1 MFKSACPRRRGGRRA
16 AQTLAFVLVAA
27 VSLLTVT
34 ACGGAAAGNGASAT
48 GASLPKVTVGYE
60 DAPDPEMV
68 AIAQKY
74 FGKYMHAD
82 VTMKYYSSG
91 PQALDALSSGAL
103 QFMTVLGNPPLAT
116 AIAKGVPLQ
125 VIWAQDL
132 YTTGEGL
139 VVRKGKGIESLK
151 DLEGKTVALNSGS
164 SSSFELAV
172 AEQQAG
178 IPAGSIKIDNMTPP
192 GMVAAWKR
200 GDINAAYVWVPFFSE
215 MVGDGGKALLY
226 DQSQGSAA
234 PIFNLA
240 VVNTAFAKKYPAM
253 VDGFVRAE
261 AAGVS
266 TYQHDPT
273 QAYQDMAQVG
283 AITVAQAKAQSAGL
297 KFLTLQEEV
306 TAQGLGSPGNV
317 ADSLVTQSLAEA
329 GAWLKSSGRVGAVP
343 ASFAAYVNPS
353 YAAAVLQAANSGS
366 PAS

>member
-1 MFKSACPRRRGGRRA
+1 MFKSACAPLRGGRRF
-16 AQTLAFVLVAA
+16 AQTLALGLVTA
-27 VSLLTVT
+27 VSLVTVT
-34 ACGGAAAGNGASAT
+34 ACGAVGNSPTAAGASA
-48 GASLPKVTVGYE
+48 PKVTIGYE

-74 FGKYMHAD
+74 FAKYMHAD

-103 QFMTVLGNPPLAT
+103 QFMSVLGNPPLAT
-116 AIAKGVPLQ
+116 AISKGVPLQ

-139 VVRKGKGIESLK
+139 VVRKGQGIESLK
-151 DLEGKTVALNSGS
+151 NLEGKTVALNSGS

-178 IPAGSIKIDNMTPP
+178 VPAGSIKIDNMTPP

-215 MVGDGGKALLY
+215 MVSDGGKALLY

-240 VVNTAFAKKYPAM
+240 VVNTTFAKKYPKL
-253 VDGFVRAE
+253 VDGFVQAE

-266 TYQHDPT
+266 TYQNDPS
-273 QAYQDMAQVG
+273 QAYQDMSKVG
-283 AITVAQAKAQSAGL
+283 AITVAQAQSQSAGL

-306 TAQGLGSPGNV
+306 TSQGLGGPGNV
-317 ADSLVTQSLAEA
+317 ANSLVTKSLEEA
-329 GAWLKSSGRVGAVP
+329 GAWLKSSGRVSSVP
-343 ASFAAYVNPS
+343 SNFAAYVNPS
-353 YAAAVLQAANSGS
+353 YAEAVLQASSSGS
-366 PAS
+366 PTS